1 MNSSTEIR
9 QVRDIEYQLL
19 PQHKRKTTDITIE
32 RDGSVTVRSPLRL
45 TPEQIDA
52 VVESKRLW
60 IYRNLAEWQE
70 LNASRVVRE
79 WVNGETFLYL
89 GRAYRLALVAEQSY
103 SLRLKA
109 GRFYLDRRTIEREGK
124 AGAQKAFK
132 AYFIAKGQQKFS
144 ERVDYFAPKVGVR
157 VTGIKIKDLGY
168 RWGSCGTKGVLN
180 FHWACMMA
188 PLKVVDYVVVHELC
202 HLHHRNHSNA
212 FWNEVDKVMPDYA
225 ERKEW
230 LRKNGA
236 SLTL

>member
-1 MNSSTEIR
+1 MNSLIEIR

-19 PQHKRKTTDITIE
+19 PGKNRKTTDIVIE
-32 RDGSVTVRSPLRL
+32 RDGIITVRPPLNL

-60 IYRNLAEWQE
+60 IYRNLAQWQE
-70 LNASRVVRE
+70 LNASKVVRE

-89 GRAYRLALVAEQSY
+89 GRAYRLALVAEQSC

-109 GRFYLDRRTIEREGK
+109 GRFYLHRRVIEQEGK
-124 AGAQKAFK
+124 AGAEKAFK
-132 AYFIAKGQQKFS
+132 AYFTDKGKQKFCD
-144 ERVDYFAPKVGVR
+144 RVNYFAPKVGVQVR
-157 VTGIKIKDLGY
+157 GIKIKDLGY

-180 FHWACMMA
+180 FHWVCMMA
-188 PLKVVDYVVVHELC
+188 PLKVIDYIVVHELC
-202 HLHHRNHSNA
+202 HLHHRNHNNA

>member
-1 MNSSTEIR
+1 MDSLTEIR

-19 PQHKRKTTDITIE
+19 PGKNRKTTDIVIE
-32 RDGSVTVRSPLRL
+32 RDGIITVRPPLNL

-60 IYRNLAEWQE
+60 IYRHLAEWQE
-70 LNASRVVRE
+70 LNASYVVRE
-79 WVNGETFLYL
+79 WVNGETFWYL
-89 GRAYRLALVAEQSY
+89 GRSYRLALVSEQSC

-109 GRFYLDRRTIEREGK
+109 GRFYLHRQILEQEGK

-132 AYFIAKGQQKFS
+132 AYFTAKGQQKFS
-144 ERVDYFAPKVGVR
+144 DRVHYYAPKVGVQI
-157 VTGIKIKDLGY
+157 TGIKIKDLGY
-168 RWGSCGTKGVLN
+168 RWASCSNSGILS
-180 FHWACMMA
+180 FHWVCMMA
-188 PLKVVDYVVVHELC
+188 PLKIIDYITVHELC

-230 LRKNGA
+230 LRKHGA